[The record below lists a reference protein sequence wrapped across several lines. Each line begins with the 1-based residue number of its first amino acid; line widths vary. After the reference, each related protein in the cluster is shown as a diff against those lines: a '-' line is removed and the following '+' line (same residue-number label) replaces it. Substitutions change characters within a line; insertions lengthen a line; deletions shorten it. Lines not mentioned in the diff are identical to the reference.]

1 MAQRLRPTKFER
13 RHIHLVV
20 AGAAVSV
27 RRLEPGQP
35 EAVLSGTSI
44 RIEGQSS
51 GLATNE
57 MRDTLLLVSPVSASM
72 NVLGLALGGK
82 TPWTVSCNLFRDQFA
97 DVLAMV
103 LSGQLQ
109 SVDMA
114 FDQIRW
120 HKGTLLSINFAT
132 RPLQGEADL

>member
-1 MAQRLRPTKFER
+1 MAQRPRRTKFER
-13 RHIHLVV
+13 RHIHLIV
-20 AGAAVSV
+20 AGVAVSV
-27 RRLEPGQP
+27 RRLEPSQSQ
-35 EAVLSGTSI
+35 AVPSGTSI
-44 RIEGQSS
+44 RIEGQSN

-72 NVLGLALGGK
+72 NVLGHALGGK

-103 LSGQLQ
+103 LAGRLQ
-109 SVDMA
+109 YVDMA

-132 RPLQGEADL
+132 RPLQSEAEL